1 MNLPSARISLIY
13 NPNAG
18 KLQAKAVAA
27 NVAAFW
33 RKFGWEVSLQPTAH
47 AGHAVEL
54 ARSAADSGCGLV
66 LVMGGDGTISDVAN
80 GLVHTETVL
89 AMLPSGTAN
98 SFAKELGI
106 VASGPTVAQLL
117 DISTTLMNGVV
128 QRMDTM
134 QCDDGRHW
142 LLWAGIGVDGDIV
155 NRVEPRSPFFKRL
168 GLPGYVVEASP
179 HLLNFSG
186 VKARV
191 TVDDRTFEGD
201 YVLIN
206 ASNCRLFVGGKLH
219 LNRDGVLDDGLIEVW
234 LFQGSGL
241 LTLAQHALFIAL
253 EQHHGA
259 DGVQY
264 LRGHSV
270 TVETFPPSPYQLD
283 GEPVGVT
290 PLACH
295 VERLALRVLTPNTET
310 ARRLFSLPGEPLF

>member
-1 MNLPSARISLIY
+1 MSLIY

-33 RKFGWEVSLQPTAH
+33 QKFGWEVALQPTAH

-54 ARSAADSGCGLV
+54 ARAAADSGCGLV

-80 GLVHTETVL
+80 GLVHSETVL
-89 AMLPSGTAN
+89 AMLPTGTAN

-106 VASGPTVAQLL
+106 VAGGPTVAQLL
-117 DISTTLMNGVV
+117 DISTILMNGVV
-128 QRMDTM
+128 QRMDTI

-168 GLPGYVVEASP
+168 GLPGYGGEASP
-179 HLLNFSG
+179 HLLNFHG
-186 VKARV
+186 GRARV
-191 TVDDRTFEGD
+191 PVDDPAFQGD

-253 EQHHGA
+253 EQHRGA

-290 PLACH
+290 PIACH
-295 VERLALRVLTPNTET
+295 VERLALRVLVPNTET
-310 ARRLFSLPGEPLF
+310 ACRLFSLPGVPLF